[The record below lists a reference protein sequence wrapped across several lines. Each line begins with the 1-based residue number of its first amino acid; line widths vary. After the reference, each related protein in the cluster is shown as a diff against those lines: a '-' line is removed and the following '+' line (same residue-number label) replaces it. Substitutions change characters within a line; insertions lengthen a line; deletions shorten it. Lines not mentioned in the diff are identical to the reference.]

1 MKYLSDGC
9 QHLFTEESEKTFSI
23 NKNAGSVLPYLRI
36 LFFFSSKNNSAITLK
51 TWINHTHLNCQPPLL
66 QHPKRN
72 AYLSK
77 RKCHKQQIASQE
89 YVFPTNCPAN
99 MHSFPTLFR
108 KKNARQYFQIL
119 VDLEKI
125 PKALTA
131 EIVLIKSLNIW
142 KNKNK
147 QKLSMT
153 FYSIESIDFT

>member
-1 MKYLSDGC
+1 
-9 QHLFTEESEKTFSI
+9 
-23 NKNAGSVLPYLRI
+23 
-36 LFFFSSKNNSAITLK
+36 
-51 TWINHTHLNCQPPLL
+51 
-66 QHPKRN
+66 
-72 AYLSK
+72 
-77 RKCHKQQIASQE
+77 
-89 YVFPTNCPAN
+89 

-147 QKLSMT
+147 QTKIEYDFLFNRINR
-153 FYSIESIDFT
+153 FYMRKFFFLITDYLLT